1 MPIAAPLLIPFAE
14 AIGIA
19 IAGRGLM
26 EISEQV
32 QKFMQN
38 NPDVSEKILS
48 MITPQTEGLSG
59 LLAKKKEPTEEI
71 QDTEVAEPKRRL
83 TSEEKSERI
92 KEAVRRGKEGRG
104 NYSDPDAEGPAVSIR
119 GNVIRVAEDIGLASK
134 KRTPRKDPDPDPES
148 GEKEISG
155 SSFTEM
161 FRQLGKDKASTGE
174 FKDLGAMLKN
184 YVKTRKKDGGIINT
198 KLTKGVK

>member
-32 QKFMQN
+32 QKFIQN
-38 NPDVSEKILS
+38 NTDVSEKIMS
-48 MITPQTEGLSG
+48 MITPQIEGLSG

-71 QDTEVAEPKRRL
+71 QDTEVAEPKRKL
-83 TSEEKSERI
+83 TSEEKSQRI
-92 KEAVRRGKEGRG
+92 KEAVRRGREGRG

-134 KRTPRKDPDPDPES
+134 KRTPRKDPES

-198 KLTKGVK
+198 QLTKGVK

>member
-38 NPDVSEKILS
+38 NPDVSQKILS
-48 MITPQTEGLSG
+48 MITPQMEGLSG

-71 QDTEVAEPKRRL
+71 QETEVAEPKRRL
-83 TSEEKSERI
+83 TSEEKSQRI
-92 KEAVRRGKEGRG
+92 KEAVRRGREGRG
-104 NYSDPDAEGPAVSIR
+104 NYSDPDAEGPASSIR
-119 GNVIRVAEDIGLASK
+119 GNVIREVEDMGLASK
-134 KRTPRKDPDPDPES
+134 KRTPRKEPES
-148 GEKEISG
+148 GEEEISG

>member
-38 NPDVSEKILS
+38 NPDVSQKILS
-48 MITPQTEGLSG
+48 MITPQMEGLSG
-59 LLAKKKEPTEEI
+59 LLAKKKEPTEEV
-71 QDTEVAEPKRRL
+71 QETEVTETKPRL
-83 TSEEKSERI
+83 TSEEKSQRI
-92 KEAVRRGKEGRG
+92 KEAVRRAKEGRG

-119 GNVIRVAEDIGLASK
+119 GSVIREVEDMGLASK
-134 KRTPRKDPDPDPES
+134 KRTPRKDPES
-148 GEKEISG
+148 GEEEISG

-184 YVKTRKKDGGIINT
+184 YVKNRKKDGGIINT
-198 KLTKGVK
+198 QLTKGVK

>member
-59 LLAKKKEPTEEI
+59 LLAKKKEPKEEI

-83 TSEEKSERI
+83 TSEEKSQRI
-92 KEAVRRGKEGRG
+92 KEAVRRGREGRG
-104 NYSDPDAEGPAVSIR
+104 NYSDPDAEGAASSIR
-119 GNVIRVAEDIGLASK
+119 GNVIREVEDMGMASK
-134 KRTPRKDPDPDPES
+134 KRTPRKEPES
-148 GEKEISG
+148 GEEEISG

>member
-38 NPDVSEKILS
+38 NPDVSQKILS
-48 MITPQTEGLSG
+48 MITPQMEGLSG
-59 LLAKKKEPTEEI
+59 LLSKKKEPTEEI

-83 TSEEKSERI
+83 TSEEKSQRI
-92 KEAVRRGKEGRG
+92 KEAVRRGREGRG
-104 NYSDPDAEGPAVSIR
+104 NYSDPDAEGPASSIR
-119 GNVIRVAEDIGLASK
+119 GNVIREVEDMELASK
-134 KRTPRKDPDPDPES
+134 KRTPRKDPES
-148 GEKEISG
+148 GEEQVSG
-155 SSFTEM
+155 STFTEM

-198 KLTKGVK
+198 QLTKGVK

>member
-32 QKFMQN
+32 QKFIQN
-38 NPDVSEKILS
+38 NPDVSQKIMS
-48 MITPQTEGLSG
+48 MITPQMEGLSG
-59 LLAKKKEPTEEI
+59 LLAKKKEPTEEV
-71 QDTEVAEPKRRL
+71 QETEVTETKPRL
-83 TSEEKSERI
+83 TSEEKSQRI
-92 KEAVRRGKEGRG
+92 KEAVRRAKEGRG

-119 GNVIRVAEDIGLASK
+119 GSVIREVEDMGLASK
-134 KRTPRKDPDPDPES
+134 KRTPRKDPES
-148 GEKEISG
+148 GEEEISG

-184 YVKTRKKDGGIINT
+184 YVKNRKKDGGIINT
-198 KLTKGVK
+198 QLTKGMK

>member
-1 MPIAAPLLIPFAE
+1 MPIAAPLLIPFAQ

-38 NPDVSEKILS
+38 NPDVSQKILS
-48 MITPQTEGLSG
+48 MITPQMEGLSG
-59 LLAKKKEPTEEI
+59 LLSKKKEPTEEI
-71 QDTEVAEPKRRL
+71 QDTEVDEPKRRL
-83 TSEEKSERI
+83 TSEEKSQRI
-92 KEAVRRGKEGRG
+92 KEAVRRGREGRG
-104 NYSDPDAEGPAVSIR
+104 NYSDPDAEGAASSIR
-119 GNVIRVAEDIGLASK
+119 GNVIREVEDMGIASK
-134 KRTPRKDPDPDPES
+134 KRTPRKDPES
-148 GEKEISG
+148 GEEQVSG
-155 SSFTEM
+155 STFTEM

-198 KLTKGVK
+198 QLTKGVK

>member
-38 NPDVSEKILS
+38 NPDVSQKILS

-59 LLAKKKEPTEEI
+59 LLSKKKEPTEEV
-71 QDTEVAEPKRRL
+71 QETEVAEPKRRL

-92 KEAVRRGKEGRG
+92 KEAVRRGREGRG

-119 GNVIRVAEDIGLASK
+119 GSVIREVEDMGLASK
-134 KRTPRKDPDPDPES
+134 KRTPLKEPES
-148 GEKEISG
+148 GEEEVSG

-174 FKDLGAMLKN
+174 FKDLGAILKN
-184 YVKTRKKDGGIINT
+184 YVKNKKKDGGIINT
-198 KLTKGVK
+198 KLTKSIK

>member
-32 QKFMQN
+32 QKFIQN
-38 NPDVSEKILS
+38 NPDVSEKIMS

-59 LLAKKKEPTEEI
+59 LLAKKKEPKEEI

-83 TSEEKSERI
+83 TSEEKSQRI
-92 KEAVRRGKEGRG
+92 KEAVRRGREGRG
-104 NYSDPDAEGPAVSIR
+104 NYSDPDAEGAASSIR
-119 GNVIRVAEDIGLASK
+119 GNVIREVEDMGMASK
-134 KRTPRKDPDPDPES
+134 KRTPRKEPES
-148 GEKEISG
+148 GEEEISG

>member
-59 LLAKKKEPTEEI
+59 LLAKKKEPKEEI
-71 QDTEVAEPKRRL
+71 EGTEVAEPKRRL
-83 TSEEKSERI
+83 TSEEKSQRI
-92 KEAVRRGKEGRG
+92 KEAVRRGREGRG
-104 NYSDPDAEGPAVSIR
+104 NYSDPDAEGAASSIR
-119 GNVIRVAEDIGLASK
+119 GNVIREVEDMGLASK
-134 KRTPRKDPDPDPES
+134 KRTPLKEPED
-148 GEKEISG
+148 EDMSG

-161 FRQLGKDKASTGE
+161 FRQLGKDRASTGE

>member
-1 MPIAAPLLIPFAE
+1 MPIAAPLLLPFAE

-59 LLAKKKEPTEEI
+59 LLAKKKEPKEEI

-83 TSEEKSERI
+83 TSEEKSQRI
-92 KEAVRRGKEGRG
+92 KEAVRRGREGRG
-104 NYSDPDAEGPAVSIR
+104 NYSDPDAEGPASSIR
-119 GNVIRVAEDIGLASK
+119 GNVIREVEDMGLASK
-134 KRTPRKDPDPDPES
+134 KRTPRKEPES
-148 GEKEISG
+148 GEEEISG

>member
-1 MPIAAPLLIPFAE
+1 MPIAAPLLLPFAE

-32 QKFMQN
+32 QKFIQN
-38 NPDVSEKILS
+38 NPDVSEKIMS

-59 LLAKKKEPTEEI
+59 LLAKKKEPKEEI
-71 QDTEVAEPKRRL
+71 EETEVTKPRL
-83 TSEEKSERI
+83 TAEEKSRRI
-92 KEAVRRGKEGRG
+92 KEAVRRGREGRG
-104 NYSDPDAEGPAVSIR
+104 NYSDPDAEGAASSIR
-119 GNVIRVAEDIGLASK
+119 GNVIREVEDMGMASK
-134 KRTPRKDPDPDPES
+134 KRTPRKEPES
-148 GEKEISG
+148 GEEEISG

-184 YVKTRKKDGGIINT
+184 YVKTRKRDGGIINT

>member
-59 LLAKKKEPTEEI
+59 LLSKKKEPKEEV
-71 QDTEVAEPKRRL
+71 QETEVTETKPRL
-83 TSEEKSERI
+83 TSEEKSQRI

-119 GNVIRVAEDIGLASK
+119 GSVIREVEDMGLASK
-134 KRTPRKDPDPDPES
+134 KRTPRKDPES
-148 GEKEISG
+148 GEEEISG

-184 YVKTRKKDGGIINT
+184 YVKNRKKDGGIINT
-198 KLTKGVK
+198 QLTKGVK

>member
-1 MPIAAPLLIPFAE
+1 MPIAAPLLLPFAE
-14 AIGIA
+14 AVGIA

-32 QKFMQN
+32 QKFIQN
-38 NPDVSEKILS
+38 NPDVSQKIMS

-59 LLAKKKEPTEEI
+59 LLAKKKEPKEEI
-71 QDTEVAEPKRRL
+71 EETEVTKPRL
-83 TSEEKSERI
+83 TAEEKSRRI
-92 KEAVRRGKEGRG
+92 KEAVRRGREGRG
-104 NYSDPDAEGPAVSIR
+104 NYSDPDAEGAASSIR
-119 GNVIRVAEDIGLASK
+119 GNVIREVEDMGMASK
-134 KRTPRKDPDPDPES
+134 KRTPRKEPES
-148 GEKEISG
+148 GKEGMSG

-184 YVKTRKKDGGIINT
+184 YVKTRKRDGGIINT

>member
-1 MPIAAPLLIPFAE
+1 MPIAAPLLIPFAQ

-38 NPDVSEKILS
+38 NPDVSQKILS
-48 MITPQTEGLSG
+48 MITPQMEGLSG
-59 LLAKKKEPTEEI
+59 LLSKKKEPTEEV
-71 QDTEVAEPKRRL
+71 QDTEVDEPKRRL
-83 TSEEKSERI
+83 TSEEKSQRI
-92 KEAVRRGKEGRG
+92 KEAVRRGREGRG

-119 GNVIRVAEDIGLASK
+119 GSVIREVEDMGLASK
-134 KRTPRKDPDPDPES
+134 KRNAPKDPDPDSES
-148 GEKEISG
+148 GEKEITG

-184 YVKTRKKDGGIINT
+184 YVKNRKKDGGIINT
-198 KLTKGVK
+198 QLTKGMK

>member
-32 QKFMQN
+32 QKFIQN
-38 NPDVSEKILS
+38 NPDVSQKIMS
-48 MITPQTEGLSG
+48 MITPQMEGLSG
-59 LLAKKKEPTEEI
+59 LLAKKKEPTEEV
-71 QDTEVAEPKRRL
+71 QETEVTETKPRL
-83 TSEEKSERI
+83 TSEEKSQRI
-92 KEAVRRGKEGRG
+92 KEAVRRAKEGRG

-119 GNVIRVAEDIGLASK
+119 GSVIREVEDMGLASK
-134 KRTPRKDPDPDPES
+134 KRTPRKDPES

-161 FRQLGKDKASTGE
+161 FKQLGKDRASTGE
-174 FKDLGAMLKN
+174 FKDLSSMLRN
-184 YVKTRKKDGGIINT
+184 YVKNRKKDGGIINT
-198 KLTKGVK
+198 QLTKGVK

>member
-32 QKFMQN
+32 QKFIQN
-38 NPDVSEKILS
+38 NPDVSQKILS

-59 LLAKKKEPTEEI
+59 LLAKKKEPKEEI

-83 TSEEKSERI
+83 TSEEKSQRI
-92 KEAVRRGKEGRG
+92 KEAVRRGREGRG
-104 NYSDPDAEGPAVSIR
+104 NYSDPDAEGAASSIR
-119 GNVIRVAEDIGLASK
+119 GNVIREVEDMGMASK
-134 KRTPRKDPDPDPES
+134 KRTPRKEPES
-148 GEKEISG
+148 GEEEISG

>member
-1 MPIAAPLLIPFAE
+1 MPIAAPLLIPFAQ

-38 NPDVSEKILS
+38 NPDVSQKILS
-48 MITPQTEGLSG
+48 MITPQMEGLSG
-59 LLAKKKEPTEEI
+59 LLSKKKEPTEEV
-71 QDTEVAEPKRRL
+71 QDTEVDEPKRRL
-83 TSEEKSERI
+83 TSEEKSQRI
-92 KEAVRRGKEGRG
+92 KEAVRRGREGRG

-119 GNVIRVAEDIGLASK
+119 GSVIREVEDMGMASK
-134 KRTPRKDPDPDPES
+134 KRTPRKEPES
-148 GEKEISG
+148 GEEEISG

-184 YVKTRKKDGGIINT
+184 YVKNRKKDGGIINT
-198 KLTKGVK
+198 QLTKGVK

>member
-1 MPIAAPLLIPFAE
+1 MPIAAPLLLPFAE

-32 QKFMQN
+32 QKFIQN
-38 NPDVSEKILS
+38 NPDISQKILS

-59 LLAKKKEPTEEI
+59 LLAKKKEPTEEV
-71 QDTEVAEPKRRL
+71 QETEVTETKPRL
-83 TSEEKSERI
+83 TSEEKSQRI
-92 KEAVRRGKEGRG
+92 KEAIRRARAGKG

-119 GNVIRVAEDIGLASK
+119 GSVIREVEDMGMASK
-134 KRTPRKDPDPDPES
+134 KRTPRKEPES
-148 GEKEISG
+148 GEEEISG

>member
-38 NPDVSEKILS
+38 NPDVSQKILS
-48 MITPQTEGLSG
+48 MITPQMEGLSG

-71 QDTEVAEPKRRL
+71 QETEVTETKPRL
-83 TSEEKSERI
+83 TSEEKSQRI

-104 NYSDPDAEGPAVSIR
+104 NYSDPDAEGPASSIR
-119 GNVIRVAEDIGLASK
+119 GNVIREVEDMGMASK
-134 KRTPRKDPDPDPES
+134 KRTPRKEPES
-148 GEKEISG
+148 GEEEISG

-184 YVKTRKKDGGIINT
+184 YVKNRKKDGGIINT
-198 KLTKGVK
+198 QLTKGMK

>member
-32 QKFMQN
+32 QKFIQN
-38 NPDVSEKILS
+38 NPDVSQKIMS
-48 MITPQTEGLSG
+48 MITPQMEGLSG
-59 LLAKKKEPTEEI
+59 LLAKKKEPTEEV
-71 QDTEVAEPKRRL
+71 QETEVTETKPRL
-83 TSEEKSERI
+83 TSEEKSQRI
-92 KEAVRRGKEGRG
+92 KEAVRRAKEGRG

-119 GNVIRVAEDIGLASK
+119 GSVIREVEDMGLASK
-134 KRTPRKDPDPDPES
+134 KRTPRKEPES
-148 GEKEISG
+148 GEEEISG

-184 YVKTRKKDGGIINT
+184 YVKNRKKDGGIINT
-198 KLTKGVK
+198 QLTKGVK

>member
-1 MPIAAPLLIPFAE
+1 MPIAAPLLLPFAE

-32 QKFMQN
+32 QKFIQN
-38 NPDVSEKILS
+38 NPDVSQKIMS

-71 QDTEVAEPKRRL
+71 QETEVTETKPRL
-83 TSEEKSERI
+83 TSEEKSQRI

-119 GNVIRVAEDIGLASK
+119 GNVIREVEDMGLASK
-134 KRTPRKDPDPDPES
+134 KRTPRNEPES
-148 GEKEISG
+148 GEEQVSG

-184 YVKTRKKDGGIINT
+184 YVKNRKKDGGIINT

>member
-14 AIGIA
+14 AVGIA

-32 QKFMQN
+32 QKYIQN
-38 NPDVSEKILS
+38 NPDISQKIMS
-48 MITPQTEGLSG
+48 MIAPQVEGLSG
-59 LLAKKKEPTEEI
+59 LLAKKKEPKEEI
-71 QDTEVAEPKRRL
+71 QETEVTETKPRL
-83 TSEEKSERI
+83 TSEEKSQRI
-92 KEAVRRGKEGRG
+92 KEAVRRGREGRG
-104 NYSDPDAEGPAVSIR
+104 NYSDSDAEGAASSIR
-119 GNVIRVAEDIGLASK
+119 GNVIREVEDMGLASK
-134 KRTPRKDPDPDPES
+134 KRTPRKDPES
-148 GEKEISG
+148 GEEEISG

-161 FRQLGKDKASTGE
+161 FRQLGRDKASTGE

-198 KLTKGVK
+198 KITKRTK

>member
-59 LLAKKKEPTEEI
+59 LLAKKKEPKEEI

-83 TSEEKSERI
+83 TSEEKSQRI
-92 KEAVRRGKEGRG
+92 KEAVRRGREGRG
-104 NYSDPDAEGPAVSIR
+104 NYSDPDAEGAASSIR
-119 GNVIRVAEDIGLASK
+119 GNVIREVEDMGMASK
-134 KRTPRKDPDPDPES
+134 KRTPRKEPES
-148 GEKEISG
+148 GEEEISG

-184 YVKTRKKDGGIINT
+184 YVKNRKKDGGIINT
-198 KLTKGVK
+198 QLTKGMK

>member
-32 QKFMQN
+32 QKFIQN
-38 NPDVSEKILS
+38 NPDVSQKIMS
-48 MITPQTEGLSG
+48 MITPKMEGLSG
-59 LLAKKKEPTEEI
+59 LLAKKKEPTEEV
-71 QDTEVAEPKRRL
+71 QETEVTETKPRL
-83 TSEEKSERI
+83 TSEEKSQRI
-92 KEAVRRGKEGRG
+92 KEAVRRAKEGRG

-119 GNVIRVAEDIGLASK
+119 GSVIREVEDMGLASK
-134 KRTPRKDPDPDPES
+134 KRTPRKDPES
-148 GEKEISG
+148 GEEEISG

-184 YVKTRKKDGGIINT
+184 YVKNRKKDGGIINT
-198 KLTKGVK
+198 QLTKGMK

>member
-32 QKFMQN
+32 QKFIQN
-38 NPDVSEKILS
+38 NPDVSQKIMS
-48 MITPQTEGLSG
+48 MITPQMEGLSG
-59 LLAKKKEPTEEI
+59 LLAKKKEPKEEI
-71 QDTEVAEPKRRL
+71 EETEVIKPRL
-83 TSEEKSERI
+83 TAEEKSRRI

-104 NYSDPDAEGPAVSIR
+104 NYSDPDAEGAASSIR
-119 GNVIRVAEDIGLASK
+119 GNVIREVEDMGMASK
-134 KRTPRKDPDPDPES
+134 KRTPRKEPES
-148 GEKEISG
+148 GEEEISG

-184 YVKTRKKDGGIINT
+184 YVKNRKKDGGIINT
-198 KLTKGVK
+198 QLTKGVK

>member
-1 MPIAAPLLIPFAE
+1 MPIAAPLLLPFAE

-59 LLAKKKEPTEEI
+59 LLAKKKEPKEEI

-83 TSEEKSERI
+83 TSEEKSQRI
-92 KEAVRRGKEGRG
+92 KEAVRRGREGRG
-104 NYSDPDAEGPAVSIR
+104 NYSDPDAEGAASSIR
-119 GNVIRVAEDIGLASK
+119 GNVIREVEDMGMASK
-134 KRTPRKDPDPDPES
+134 KRTPRKEPES
-148 GEKEISG
+148 GEEEISG

>member
-1 MPIAAPLLIPFAE
+1 MPIAAPLLLPFAE

-59 LLAKKKEPTEEI
+59 LLAKKKEPKEEI

-83 TSEEKSERI
+83 TSEEKSQRI
-92 KEAVRRGKEGRG
+92 KEAVRRGREGRG
-104 NYSDPDAEGPAVSIR
+104 NYSDPDAEGAASSIR
-119 GNVIRVAEDIGLASK
+119 GNVIREVEDMGLASK
-134 KRTPRKDPDPDPES
+134 KRTPRKEPES
-148 GEKEISG
+148 GEEEISG

>member
-1 MPIAAPLLIPFAE
+1 MPIAAPLLIPFAQ

-32 QKFMQN
+32 QKFIQN
-38 NPDVSEKILS
+38 NPDVSQKILS
-48 MITPQTEGLSG
+48 MITPQMEGLSG

-71 QDTEVAEPKRRL
+71 QDTEVDEPKRRL
-83 TSEEKSERI
+83 TSEEKSQRI
-92 KEAVRRGKEGRG
+92 KEAVRRGREGRG
-104 NYSDPDAEGPAVSIR
+104 NYSDPDAEGAASSIR
-119 GNVIRVAEDIGLASK
+119 GNVIREVEDMGMASK
-134 KRTPRKDPDPDPES
+134 KRTPRKEPES
-148 GEKEISG
+148 GEEEISG

-198 KLTKGVK
+198 QLTKGVK

>member
-59 LLAKKKEPTEEI
+59 LLAKKKEPKEEI

-83 TSEEKSERI
+83 TSEEKSQRI

-104 NYSDPDAEGPAVSIR
+104 NYSDPDAEGPASSIR
-119 GNVIRVAEDIGLASK
+119 GNVIRVVEDLGLASK
-134 KRTPRKDPDPDPES
+134 KRNAPKDPDPDSES
-148 GEKEISG
+148 GEKEITG

-161 FRQLGKDKASTGE
+161 FRQLGKDRASTGE

>member
-38 NPDVSEKILS
+38 NPDVSQKILS
-48 MITPQTEGLSG
+48 MITPQMEGLSG
-59 LLAKKKEPTEEI
+59 LLSKKKEPTEEI
-71 QDTEVAEPKRRL
+71 QDTEVDEPKRRL
-83 TSEEKSERI
+83 TSEEKSQRI
-92 KEAVRRGKEGRG
+92 KEAVRRGREGRG
-104 NYSDPDAEGPAVSIR
+104 NYSDPDAEGAASSIR
-119 GNVIRVAEDIGLASK
+119 GNVIREVEDMGMASK
-134 KRTPRKDPDPDPES
+134 KRTPRKEPES
-148 GEKEISG
+148 GEEEISG

-174 FKDLGAMLKN
+174 FKDLGAILKN
-184 YVKTRKKDGGIINT
+184 YVKNRKKDGGIINT
-198 KLTKGVK
+198 QLTKGMK